1 MAEMGMK
8 LLSEG
13 IGTFFLMLVM
23 LSTGGNAIMMGL
35 TVALLMFLF
44 GTISGGLVNPAL
56 ALGMW
61 ISGSLGTQAYI
72 LYVFVQAVGAALAV
86 YAYNAVA

>member
-44 GTISGGLVNPAL
+44 GNISGALVNPAL

-61 ISGSLGTQAYI
+61 ISGSLATQAYI
-72 LYVFVQAVGAALAV
+72 FYVLVQALGATLAV